1 MGQIEEL
8 KKILKRKI
16 TYVYITKYKKSY
28 LKSQCLLRPVGG
40 GGISKETFN
49 ELKLL
54 IEGFLNPV
62 AKEKQ
67 MLSVIETILRKT
79 YQALK

>member
-1 MGQIEEL
+1 MPSP
-8 KKILKRKI
+8 
-16 TYVYITKYKKSY
+16 TS
-28 LKSQCLLRPVGG
+28 GG
-40 GGISKETFN
+40 GGCISKETFN

-79 YQALK
+79 YQALKKGPAYTHMAAHSNPTEL

>member
-1 MGQIEEL
+1 MPSP
-8 KKILKRKI
+8 
-16 TYVYITKYKKSY
+16 TS
-28 LKSQCLLRPVGG
+28 GG
-40 GGISKETFN
+40 GGCISKETFN